1 MKKILSYEKGEIVV
15 FNQHFNDGNK
25 AYAREIL
32 SQNSFPSQAPYSV
45 ISSKWNLGH
54 SLGQGSKLGLD
65 IWTWREF

>member
-1 MKKILSYEKGEIVV
+1 MEKILSYEKGEIVV
-15 FNQHFNDGNK
+15 FNQHLNDGNK

-65 IWTWREF
+65 IWTWREC